1 MVSYSA
7 VDGDSTFR
15 GGVAEYLTCGNDS
28 VTIDLYGEWF
38 WEAVAARSGG
48 VDRDGTGLE
57 LQAPGSA
64 HSSHQRIVASLTRS
78 RPEQLRVVRFF
89 LSHSLDLEQYG

>member
-28 VTIDLYGEWF
+28 VTIDLYG
-38 WEAVAARSGG
+38 AYSCVALVEEISWRGSLAL
-48 VDRDGTGLE
+48 VTDRNP
-57 LQAPGSA
+57 Q
-64 HSSHQRIVASLTRS
+64 I
-78 RPEQLRVVRFF
+78 
-89 LSHSLDLEQYG
+89 